1 MTHLFRK
8 DRKSCSLILNAL
20 CLFVVQLNLRLKAL
34 KRQMDEAEEEI
45 DRLEHGK
52 KKLQRDLDE
61 QQEVNEQLQSQLKAL
76 RSEIR

>member
-1 MTHLFRK
+1 MNVVEHFN
-8 DRKSCSLILNAL
+8 SAL
-20 CLFVVQLNLRLKAL
+20 VVFFLKLNLRLKAL

-61 QQEVNEQLQSQLKAL
+61 QQEANEQLQSQLKAL
-76 RSEIR
+76 RSEMR